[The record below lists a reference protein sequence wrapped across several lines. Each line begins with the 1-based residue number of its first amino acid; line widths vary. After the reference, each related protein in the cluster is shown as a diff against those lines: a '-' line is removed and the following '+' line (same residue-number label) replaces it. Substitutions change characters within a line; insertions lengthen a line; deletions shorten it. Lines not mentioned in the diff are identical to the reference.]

1 MIVTVTVSDDKGK
14 PIHLDD
20 LNTWMSEEPD
30 IGRISARTS
39 TSLVG
44 KHGANYDTVT
54 VYGIT
59 PSYYDIQGLQLSM
72 GRWLKTADQD
82 NRTYVC
88 VLNDTAAK
96 ELIAERAASLVFD
109 GATLILDASSTA
121 RRMLHYL
128 NHRHDLKIITNNLQ
142 LFNEIGNCDA
152 QLYCTGGTYIREN
165 HAFTGALA
173 ESFIRK
179 VSADFLFFSSQ
190 GISEDGEITDA
201 SEEETSLRRAMMSRA
216 EHTYFLCDASK
227 IGQRRLFTLCH
238 KEELTGILCDAPL
251 PWEENP

>member
-1 MIVTVTVSDDKGK
+1 MIQYERQQNILQLLKKKKTATVRELAAAVYA
-14 PIHLDD
+14 
-20 LNTWMSEEPD
+20 SEASVRRD
-30 IGRISARTS
+30 IET
-39 TSLVG
+39 LE
-44 KHGANYDTVT
+44 K
-54 VYGIT
+54 
-59 PSYYDIQGLQLSM
+59 QGLVQRIYGGVMLS
-72 GRWLKTADQD
+72 RFKNSVVPLQFRDSD
-82 NRTYVC
+82 HS
-88 VLNDTAAK
+88 AAK

-173 ESFIRK
+173 DSFIRK